1 LRTSPDI
8 SGRELSKFQ
17 PAPPFGRPLLGGLAR
32 AWAIAVV
39 IGCALLTAALG
50 VLFAGQARASW
61 FDHVV
66 DSPIIST
73 LGRHGLT
80 AYRLASP
87 GTLGPAVLISGAI
100 AVVCLRFRRINGAVL
115 ALLAVPVSDGL
126 DDGVLKPLIGR
137 TDLGQLTY
145 PSGHTTAVFAMITT
159 VAILLLVPPQQRRTR
174 TLRVLLVLGALAV
187 GLIVAV
193 AVIALEWHYF
203 TDTIGGAAVAVG
215 VVCGLAMILD
225 LLTANRWLGPRLA
238 GLMENGTFRSA
249 GPPTTTAAGDSDDAS
264 DRVSETP

>member
-1 LRTSPDI
+1 MSRSRWVAGARKLLSWGCELRSSPEIDGKEI
-8 SGRELSKFQ
+8 DTTRSAW
-17 PAPPFGRPLLGGLAR
+17 PVGRPLLGGPAR

-39 IGCALLTAALG
+39 IASVVLVAALG
-50 VLFAGQARASW
+50 IAFAGQSRASW
-61 FDHVV
+61 LDHVV

-73 LGRHGLT
+73 LGVHGLT

-100 AVVCLRFRRINGAVL
+100 AAICLRFRRINGAVL

-126 DDGVLKPLIGR
+126 DDAILKPLIGR

-159 VAILLLVPPQQRRTR
+159 LAILLLVPPQQRSTR
-174 TLRVLLVLGALAV
+174 VLRVLIVLGALAV

-193 AVIALEWHYF
+193 AVIALEWHYV
-203 TDTIGGAAVAVG
+203 TDTIGGAAVAVA

-225 LLTANRWLGPRLA
+225 LLTTDRRMEPRLA
-238 GLMENGTFRSA
+238 SLMEKGRI
-249 GPPTTTAAGDSDDAS
+249 
-264 DRVSETP
+264 R

>member
-1 LRTSPDI
+1 L
-8 SGRELSKFQ
+8 
-17 PAPPFGRPLLGGLAR
+17 
-32 AWAIAVV
+32 

-61 FDHVV
+61 LDHIV

-80 AYRLASP
+80 SYRLASP
-87 GTLGPAVLISGAI
+87 GTLGPAVLASGAI
-100 AVVCLRFRRINGAVL
+100 AVICLCFRRINGAVL

-126 DDGVLKPLIGR
+126 DDGLLKPLIGR

-145 PSGHTTAVFAMITT
+145 PSGHTTAVFAMVTT

-174 TLRVLLVLGALAV
+174 VLRILLALGSLAV
-187 GLIVAV
+187 ALIVAV

-203 TDTIGGAAVAVG
+203 TDTIGGAAVAIG
-215 VVCGLAMILD
+215 VVCGLAIILD
-225 LLTANRWLGPRLA
+225 SLTANRWLGPRLA
-238 GLMENGTFRSA
+238 GLVTDGRFRPAQAFGDHEDLAAKNGRKPRLSLRETKTLRRKSDMR
-249 GPPTTTAAGDSDDAS
+249 PPC
-264 DRVSETP
+264 